1 MPTAV
6 RYHNAVTTRYTPR
19 AMPTTLHHLTLVPT
33 PLSAV
38 PDPDDSAFEQEL
50 IDEGRRLLSH
60 DGWTER
66 KSWHGGV
73 VETYSLPQGSVTYEP
88 KNGGGG
94 ASPSP
99 TGKSGEEGIL
109 WHKRVSRFKASEHGG
124 YDTWWKAVGEN
135 HIEQEKEYVD
145 NLVKVID
152 IGKSE
157 GKKDCFLK
165 LYKLPFGA
173 TDRSFMTHSVVVSPS
188 SSTQQP
194 SSQDPNASSSSSPP
208 ESKSKSSSP
217 SSDGPREFLVFSLPI
232 TTQIEVPE
240 EKKYVRGTQATVE
253 RVRELEGGEI
263 EWSCA
268 SLSTPG
274 GNIPVKLSEGKM
286 AASLAD
292 AVPSI
297 LTWMSSK
304 YPPNASSIKSG
315 TYSSTSDASARKPA
329 QLRTT
334 KDAANPGGGMGVM
347 PAGRLPLELFRKPVK
362 LRETELRREKDV
374 CILFTH
380 CAILPRPSSSSSDL
394 ISTSLPPPK
403 SAIMGIYIPSSKR
416 DRLLKYKYSST
427 DLSLTSRYILNPYWN
442 RLVLLFPKNMAPNAI
457 TLLGLSLI
465 FLNFLSLLYYNP
477 TLSTGTKPLHVSK
490 GGTWDPLFPPTST
503 HPSILSSFFTWL
515 TGRSA
520 ADLADQ
526 GAPRWLY
533 WTFAVGLFMYQS
545 LDAIDGKQARRTGTS
560 GPLGELFDHG
570 CDALNTTLGC
580 LLCASSLNLGLS
592 WWTVASLIA
601 THCNFM
607 LTTWEEFHTG
617 TLFLS
622 AFSGPVE
629 GILLIVAIFAVTGFK
644 GPQFWDTGV
653 LTALGLH
660 PSTNSLLASLP
671 FQVKDLPINDLFLC
685 FSAIGLL
692 FNIVA
697 AIHNVYLSLPAESR
711 NILHLFRPLTR
722 LSPYIIHTAAML
734 SWLHSRERLLL
745 RTTLFIPFALF
756 WGISFAH
763 HVQLLILAHLTKSP
777 FPAAWKHPLL
787 LLAVLAAVDAHFG
800 IVQTDKASV
809 KHTVLACLAIGTL
822 VYAHFVWEVIGDICA
837 FYDIGCLTI
846 KRKPAP
852 GTPGYQPSPAEIA
865 RKQGKADE
873 PIKED
878 GVPLTH
884 EVDKTGRKVPTEAG
898 LLKRQKGE

>member
-1 MPTAV
+1 
-6 RYHNAVTTRYTPR
+6 
-19 AMPTTLHHLTLVPT
+19 
-33 PLSAV
+33 
-38 PDPDDSAFEQEL
+38 
-50 IDEGRRLLSH
+50 
-60 DGWTER
+60 
-66 KSWHGGV
+66 
-73 VETYSLPQGSVTYEP
+73 
-88 KNGGGG
+88 
-94 ASPSP
+94 
-99 TGKSGEEGIL
+99 
-109 WHKRVSRFKASEHGG
+109 
-124 YDTWWKAVGEN
+124 
-135 HIEQEKEYVD
+135 
-145 NLVKVID
+145 
-152 IGKSE
+152 
-157 GKKDCFLK
+157 
-165 LYKLPFGA
+165 
-173 TDRSFMTHSVVVSPS
+173 
-188 SSTQQP
+188 
-194 SSQDPNASSSSSPP
+194 
-208 ESKSKSSSP
+208 
-217 SSDGPREFLVFSLPI
+217 
-232 TTQIEVPE
+232 
-240 EKKYVRGTQATVE
+240 
-253 RVRELEGGEI
+253 
-263 EWSCA
+263 
-268 SLSTPG
+268 
-274 GNIPVKLSEGKM
+274 
-286 AASLAD
+286 
-292 AVPSI
+292 
-297 LTWMSSK
+297 
-304 YPPNASSIKSG
+304 
-315 TYSSTSDASARKPA
+315 
-329 QLRTT
+329 
-334 KDAANPGGGMGVM
+334 
-347 PAGRLPLELFRKPVK
+347 
-362 LRETELRREKDV
+362 
-374 CILFTH
+374 
-380 CAILPRPSSSSSDL
+380 
-394 ISTSLPPPK
+394 
-403 SAIMGIYIPSSKR
+403 MGIYIPSSKR
-416 DRLLKYKYSST
+416 DRLLRYKYSST

-745 RTTLFIPFALF
+745 RTTLFISFALF

-800 IVQTDKASV
+800 IVQTDEASV
-809 KHTVLACLAIGTL
+809 KHTVLACLAIGFL

-846 KRKPAP
+846 KAKPAP
-852 GTPGYQPSPAEIA
+852 GTPGYKLSPAEIA
-865 RKQGKADE
+865 RKQGKAGE
-873 PIKED
+873 PIKEA